1 MVRAEKRDFYRN
13 CFKKLRTMT
22 LGQFERFLTE
32 IMASETEEIEC
43 AVEQALREEFG
54 FGDKRI
60 ARLSGKIREN
70 NEKRLANG
78 NQSN

>member
-1 MVRAEKRDFYRN
+1 MNRTDKRDFYRN

-32 IMASETEEIEC
+32 IMESETEEIEC

-60 ARLSGKIREN
+60 ARLSEKIREN